1 MSSRKSAAIALAIV
15 IPAPSIGA
23 LVSFWLAPGPI
34 GLAVYAICKAVLYL
48 TPALW
53 SRFVDGERWAVA
65 GWSRKGMG
73 TALGFA
79 LAVGAVIVL
88 TRVLLGDAAIDIN
101 AFHSVLEQNGLS
113 TPAKF
118 VFAALWLSVINSLL
132 EEYVFRWFITSRF
145 ERLTSRHATWLSG
158 VAFTIHHIIV
168 LAKYLPPATTALA
181 SAGIFIGGLVWS
193 AIYRRAGS
201 VWPSWLSHAIVD
213 LAIMGVGYAAL
224 FRA

>member
-1 MSSRKSAAIALAIV
+1 VTSSRRSAALALALV

-34 GLAVYAICKAVLYL
+34 GLVVYAACKAVLYL

-53 SRFVDGERWAVA
+53 SRFVDHEPWRVSR
-65 GWSRKGMG
+65 WSRRGMMPAIVFG
-73 TALGFA
+73 L
-79 LAVGAVIVL
+79 LVGVTVIL
-88 TRVLLGDAAIDIN
+88 IRVLLGDAAIDIN
-101 AFHSVLEQNGLS
+101 AFRSVLDQNGLS

-118 VFAALWLSVINSLL
+118 ILAALWLSFVNALL

-145 ERLTSRHATWLSG
+145 ERLTARHATWLSAL
-158 VAFTIHHIIV
+158 AFTAHHIIV

-181 SAGIFIGGLVWS
+181 SAGIFVGGLVWS

-201 VWPSWLSHAIVD
+201 VWPCWISHVVVD
-213 LAIMGVGYAAL
+213 LAIMGVGYVAL
-224 FRA
+224 FG